1 MARPQEQV
9 PHEIPRHAACER
21 VEKRTARE
29 HYSVWRFLPARARTA
44 FTSLCLCPVPSV
56 SRAMSSTRY
65 HCDMTDFRWSE
76 NAGERRETV
85 ASGGLGQSCASS

>member
-9 PHEIPRHAACER
+9 PHAFHAETPLASASKSVPPGNTIRVAIP
-21 VEKRTARE
+21 
-29 HYSVWRFLPARARTA
+29 LARARAA
-44 FTSLCLCPVPSV
+44 FTSLCLCPVPLV
-56 SRAMSSTRY
+56 SRTMSSTRY

-76 NAGERRETV
+76 NVGERRETV